1 MMALALAD
9 KGTGRALL
17 LHLSLEEWGKLR
29 EQAAQRKL
37 EDNALISML
46 LQAYLNPPPEPEPPP
61 QPMLPEHGQPEHLVL
76 LAQNYAQLAAMRTA
90 VLAELCRYGV
100 NPSAAHFDGFI
111 DLLIGESGLDFAR
124 NVLGI
129 EAPEEVPPVVEET
142 PKVATQQNLP
152 LPLPHAR
159 VPLSNISPDLD
170 MARFEALL
178 ARIPEKESQALRA
191 YHLDG
196 VTQKTIAEQEGVTQA
211 AISYRLDRGR
221 ERIRFMLQIPN
232 FTEDDLRNDLSSVNN
247 FAPFDVFSQSD
258 IDILVYMWRTT
269 CQSETARL
277 LGCSQGKIKHR
288 FDKLVRKLSNLGSS
302 SAKGAAE
309 FQVYATTFSA
319 ISANLNMLHE
329 VKLPQWENRKETEE
343 VNG

>member
-1 MMALALAD
+1 
-9 KGTGRALL
+9 
-17 LHLSLEEWGKLR
+17 
-29 EQAAQRKL
+29 
-37 EDNALISML
+37 
-46 LQAYLNPPPEPEPPP
+46 
-61 QPMLPEHGQPEHLVL
+61 
-76 LAQNYAQLAAMRTA
+76 
-90 VLAELCRYGV
+90 
-100 NPSAAHFDGFI
+100 
-111 DLLIGESGLDFAR
+111 
-124 NVLGI
+124 
-129 EAPEEVPPVVEET
+129 
-142 PKVATQQNLP
+142 
-152 LPLPHAR
+152 
-159 VPLSNISPDLD
+159 